1 MTGKSNEL
9 GHSIVRTIPLNRLGQ
24 PEDVASVVAFLA
36 SSEGAWVNG
45 QVLRVTGGMI

>member
-1 MTGKSNEL
+1 MTGKSDEL
-9 GHSIVRTIPLNRLGQ
+9 VQSIVRTIPLSRLCQ

-45 QVLRVTGGMI
+45 QVLRVNGGTI